1 MSRYLLDTNN
11 WIRLLKR
18 RADAIRHRLDS
29 LDAASVVVCSIVK
42 AELLHGAKKYGDP
55 EARIAAVAQIL
66 RPYASLPFD
75 DSAAEHYA
83 DIRHDLEQ
91 RREIIGPND
100 LLIAAICRANSLTLV
115 TTNTAEFRRVADLTV
130 EDWMASA

>member
-1 MSRYLLDTNN
+1 VSRYLLDTNN

-18 RADAIRHRLDS
+18 RADAVRHRLDS
-29 LDAASVVVCSIVK
+29 LDAGSVVVCSIVK
-42 AELLHGAKKYGDP
+42 AELLHGARKYSDS
-55 EARIAAVAQIL
+55 EARVAAVAQIL

-83 DIRHDLEQ
+83 AIRHDLEQ
-91 RREIIGPND
+91 RGALIGPND

-115 TTNTAEFRRVADLTV
+115 TTNTDEFSRVPGLAV
-130 EDWMASA
+130 EDWLAA